1 MPDITIKEIA
11 ERELPVFVEFQYS
24 LYTDD
29 PWWIG
34 DLKSAVLDLLSLSN
48 PFWAHAERKLYM
60 AYRGGIPV
68 ARVAAII
75 NETHNSYHGEK
86 TGFFGFFE
94 TVNDKEAAV
103 AVLSAAEQWLK
114 SRGMELARGP
124 MNPSTNDSCGLLI
137 SGFDSFP
144 KVLMPYNP
152 PWYATL
158 LEQAGFGKAKD
169 LNAYI
174 RFAQLPVSPRMEKI
188 ISRIERK
195 TDWRARHLRLASLEH
210 EMEIIRGIYNE
221 AWADN
226 WGFVP
231 LNAEEMLHAAKAL
244 KPILKPEYGHIVEVD
259 GVPAAFAVIIPDIN
273 PALRSVNY
281 KLTPFNFI
289 KFMLELRKIRQGRLV
304 MLGVRKEFR
313 NRGFEL
319 VLVKKIIETTR
330 KANWL
335 HGELSWILEDNSKII
350 SVIEESGGRLYK
362 QYRIYEKALIPP
374 QFRAAPAS
382 DGPQMQ
388 AMPKF

>member
-1 MPDITIKEIA
+1 MPDIAIKEIA

-24 LYTDD
+24 LYKDD

-60 AYRGGIPV
+60 AYRGDTPV

-94 TVNDKEAAV
+94 TVNDKEAAG

-259 GVPAAFAVIIPDIN
+259 GVPAAFAVVIPDIN
-273 PALRSVNY
+273 PALRSINY

-289 KFMLELRKIRQGRLV
+289 KFLLELRKIRQGRLV

-350 SVIEESGGRLYK
+350 SIIEESGGRLYK
-362 QYRIYEKALIPP
+362 QYRIFEKPLIPP
-374 QFRAAPAS
+374 QFRAAPVS